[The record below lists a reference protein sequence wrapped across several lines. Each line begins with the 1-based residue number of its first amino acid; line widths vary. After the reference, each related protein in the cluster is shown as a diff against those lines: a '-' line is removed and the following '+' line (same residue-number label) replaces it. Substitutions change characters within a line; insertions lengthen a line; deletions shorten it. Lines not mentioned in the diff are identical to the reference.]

1 MAYQSE
7 REEIELKKFIDYKDV
22 AYLKQFINPHAKIL
36 AKKRTGIPA
45 LKQREIAQAIK
56 RARYMALLP
65 YVAA

>member
-7 REEIELKKFIDYKDV
+7 REEIEIKKFIDYNDV
-22 AYLKQFINPHAKIL
+22 AYLKLFTSPHAKIL

-45 LKQREIAQAIK
+45 GKQRDIAQAIK
-56 RARYMALLP
+56 HARYMALLP

>member
-7 REEIELKKFIDYKDV
+7 REEIELKKHIDYKDV
-22 AYLKQFINPHAKIL
+22 AYLKQFTSPHAKIL

-45 LKQREIAQAIK
+45 NKQRQISEAIK

>member
-7 REEIELKKFIDYKDV
+7 REEIELKKYIDYKDV
-22 AYLKQFINPHAKIL
+22 AYLKQFTSPHAKIL

-45 LKQREIAQAIK
+45 GKQRDITQAIK
-56 RARYMALLP
+56 RARFMALIP

>member
-1 MAYQSE
+1 MAYQSQ

-22 AYLKQFINPHAKIL
+22 AYLKLFTSSHAKIL

-45 LKQREIAQAIK
+45 GKQRDIAQAIK

>member
-7 REEIELKKFIDYKDV
+7 REEIELKKHIDYKDV
-22 AYLKQFINPHAKIL
+22 AYLRQFVSPHAKIL
-36 AKKRTGIPA
+36 AKKRTGVPSG
-45 LKQREIAQAIK
+45 KQREIAQAIK

>member
-7 REEIELKKFIDYKDV
+7 REEVELKNFIDYKDV
-22 AYLKQFINPHAKIL
+22 AYLKLFTNPHAKIL
-36 AKKRTGIPA
+36 GKKRTGIPA
-45 LKQREIAQAIK
+45 SKQRQITEAIK